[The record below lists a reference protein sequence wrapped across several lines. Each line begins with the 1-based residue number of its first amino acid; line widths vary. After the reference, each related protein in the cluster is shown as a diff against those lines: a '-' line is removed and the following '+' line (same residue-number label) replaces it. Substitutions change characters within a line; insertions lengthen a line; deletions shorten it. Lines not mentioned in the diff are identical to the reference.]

1 MSRNAALAASAPERT
16 PATAPR
22 ESRDLATVRTMVKTL
37 DTYYVDPIVG
47 LFVPGLGDLMT
58 SIVGAFVVIV
68 AARRKVP
75 PIVIA
80 RMLLNLGFDAAIG
93 LIPFAGDVADVA
105 LKANKKNL
113 ALLEDRSVTRK
124 ATWKDWAA
132 VVGAAVLCIGIIA
145 FVIWIVAQLFGA
157 VFGAIF

>member
-1 MSRNAALAASAPERT
+1 MRDSA
-16 PATAPR
+16 
-22 ESRDLATVRTMVKTL
+22 DLATVRRLVKTL
-37 DTYYVDPIVG
+37 DTYQLDPIIG
-47 LFVPGLGDLMT
+47 LFVPGLGDLIT
-58 SIVGAFVVIV
+58 SVVGAFVVIV

-105 LKANKKNL
+105 LRANKKNL
-113 ALLEDRSVTRK
+113 ALLDDRSVRGK

-132 VVGAAVLCIGIIA
+132 VFGAAAVCIGIIA
-145 FVIWIVAQLFGA
+145 FVIWVVIQAFGW
-157 VFGAIF
+157 IF